1 MATHNMRD
9 ALKASL
15 DDEEQAV
22 ADRFA
27 KADSYF
33 TSREERSPSPA
44 RDESPAL
51 APARGKVIRDGF
63 TMPEEDYKKIRQM
76 QDVCLAAGMSVTKSE
91 VLRAGL
97 HLLERLSTPELKEL
111 FLSLEKM
118 KPGRPA
124 R

>member
-33 TSREERSPSPA
+33 TSREEYSPSPA
-44 RDESPAL
+44 RDESPA
-51 APARGKVIRDGF
+51 PVSARAKVIRDGF
-63 TMPEEDYKKIRQM
+63 TMPEDDYTKIRQM

-97 HLLERLSTPELKEL
+97 HLLERLSAPELKEL
-111 FLSLEKM
+111 FHSLEKM